1 MTEMQEKM
9 MKKLGLSLEDFEPK
23 ATQEERLTT
32 LEVTTDDLVLMMA
45 DLIGGEN
52 KYEDIKH
59 IEIKNHGKSISHQN

>member
-1 MTEMQEKM
+1 MTEMQKKM
-9 MKKLGLSLEDFEPK
+9 MEKLGIAEKFFEPK

-52 KYEDIKH
+52 
-59 IEIKNHGKSISHQN
+59 